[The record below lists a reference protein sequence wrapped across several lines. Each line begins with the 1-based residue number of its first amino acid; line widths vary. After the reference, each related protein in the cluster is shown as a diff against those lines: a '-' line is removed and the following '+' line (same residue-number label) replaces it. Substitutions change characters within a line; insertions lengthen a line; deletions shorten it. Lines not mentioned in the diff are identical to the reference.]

1 MLSGDETMDLNA
13 TTAIETRRRAIAAQ
27 PNPERALDYLVT
39 LRGELA
45 LPDGAATVRL
55 RYVPDRLILPPP
67 ALNTYITALAGQ
79 QPAGLEAAGAAM
91 LRDIGNEVVPRWLQ
105 VRLTRR
111 MPTTG
116 RHVVVLEE
124 SQPGW
129 ENPGLLARL
138 GF

>member
-1 MLSGDETMDLNA
+1 MDLNA
-13 TTAIETRRRAIAAQ
+13 PAPIEARRRAIAPQ
-27 PNPERALDYLVT
+27 PNPERALDYLII
-39 LRGELA
+39 LRGKLA
-45 LPDGAATVRL
+45 LPDGAAAVRL

-67 ALNTYITALAGQ
+67 ALDAYITTLAGQ

-111 MPTTG
+111 IPAHG

-138 GF
+138 GL